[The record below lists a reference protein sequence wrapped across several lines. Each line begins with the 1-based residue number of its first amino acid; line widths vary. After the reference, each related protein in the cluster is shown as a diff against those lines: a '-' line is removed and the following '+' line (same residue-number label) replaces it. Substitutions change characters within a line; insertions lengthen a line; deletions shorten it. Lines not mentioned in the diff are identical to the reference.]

1 MLAWRLLWRNWRS
14 GEVKLL
20 AVALLLSVTV
30 VSAIAL
36 FTGAL
41 ERTMMAQSAGLLG
54 GDRIITSNREPL
66 PEWMQGAAER
76 EIEQTM
82 VAHFGSM
89 VFAGD
94 EMHLASVKA
103 VDEGYPLRGAVE
115 TSQIAFTM
123 DESQIEKA
131 SQIPAPG
138 EVWVD
143 SRILP
148 LLNIELGDT
157 LQVGEKD
164 FIATRVIIREP
175 DGTSPFGLMGAR
187 IMLNWADLPATGVIQ
202 PGSRIEYHWLLAAD
216 EGPMERFV
224 DWLEPSLSEHETI
237 LRVENA
243 QRRLQGTLQTGRSF
257 LVLAAI
263 MGVLLS
269 GVAIAL
275 AARQF
280 AERHVNQV
288 ALLKSLG

>member
-1 MLAWRLLWRNWRS
+1 
-14 GEVKLL
+14 
-20 AVALLLSVTV
+20 
-30 VSAIAL
+30 
-36 FTGAL
+36 
-41 ERTMMAQSAGLLG
+41 
-54 GDRIITSNREPL
+54 
-66 PEWMQGAAER
+66 
-76 EIEQTM
+76 
-82 VAHFGSM
+82 
-89 VFAGD
+89 
-94 EMHLASVKA
+94 SVKA

-131 SQIPAPG
+131 GQIPAPG

-148 LLNIELGDT
+148 LLNIELGER
-157 LQVGEKD
+157 LQVSEED
-164 FIATRVIIREP
+164 FIDTRVIIREP

-187 IMLNWADLPATGVIQ
+187 IMLNWADLPDTGVIQ
-202 PGSRIEYHWLLAAD
+202 SSCRIEYHWLLVAD
-216 EGPMERFV
+216 ECPIERFIN
-224 DWLEPSLSEHETI
+224 WMESSLSEYET
-237 LRVENA
+237 LVRVENA

-280 AERHVNQV
+280 AERHINQV
-288 ALLKSLG
+288 ALLKSLGTRSYKVRQIYVLQLTFLALVASVLSVILGSAIQYFIAEAVARLYFVRMAPPGLLPYVLSLLAGPLCLLGFALPALWY